1 MFEHDIKA
9 WKKNPRLL
17 IAVLLIASEVKTV
30 MVIHHHMFI
39 ITITTHDTAHSA
51 ITQVCD
57 LAQVQ
62 SSLCAAW
69 LRLGCPCK
77 GMCSVLGF
85 TVGTCS
91 VRLLNFLSRTLIYI
105 SISLSL
111 PSLTTA
117 KTGSPPGQAYPEAL
131 SLSERMDRR
140 TFFLYLCFEG
150 GPGRCGTIFPPLLV
164 IRQRYKSTRRW
175 RLSPELEDQCFGW
188 KSFVFFQQ
196 DER

>member
-30 MVIHHHMFI
+30 MVIYHHMFI

-51 ITQVCD
+51 IT
-57 LAQVQ
+57 QVQ

-91 VRLLNFLSRTLIYI
+91 VRLLNFLSRTLIH
-105 SISLSL
+105 LH
-111 PSLTTA
+111 LTPFPHLL
-117 KTGSPPGQAYPEAL
+117 KQVSRPGRHILRL
-131 SLSERMDRR
+131 SLSERMDKR
-140 TFFLYLCFEG
+140 TFFLYICFER
-150 GPGRCGTIFPPLLV
+150 GPGCCGTIFPPLLV
-164 IRQRYKSTRRW
+164 IRQRYKSTRR
-175 RLSPELEDQCFGW
+175 
-188 KSFVFFQQ
+188 
-196 DER
+196 